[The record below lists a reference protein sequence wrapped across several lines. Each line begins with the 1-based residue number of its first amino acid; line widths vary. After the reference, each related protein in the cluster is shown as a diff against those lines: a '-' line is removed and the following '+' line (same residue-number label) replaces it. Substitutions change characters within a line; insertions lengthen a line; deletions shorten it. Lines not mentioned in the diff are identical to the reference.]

1 MLLLGMGTRIVLAQQ
16 DPQATTI
23 LNGVSAT
30 YKAYNSV
37 QATFNLKVENAQD
50 VQKDNQYGVLAVSGK
65 KFKVSMTNQD
75 IICNG
80 GTIWTY
86 FKSENSVTIDDYE
99 PDENS
104 ITPSQIFTIWEKNFK
119 YQFVEEKTEN
129 GVVVQVIDLTPVDT
143 KKTYFKVRLTINKSL
158 KSLVSARIFDKNGNK
173 YTYTVST
180 FLANPVLGDSF
191 FNFNAADHPGV
202 TITDNRG

>member
-1 MLLLGMGTRIVLAQQ
+1 
-16 DPQATTI
+16 
-23 LNGVSAT
+23 
-30 YKAYNSV
+30 
-37 QATFNLKVENAQD
+37 
-50 VQKDNQYGVLAVSGK
+50 
-65 KFKVSMTNQD
+65 
-75 IICNG
+75 
-80 GTIWTY
+80 
-86 FKSENSVTIDDYE
+86 
-99 PDENS
+99 
-104 ITPSQIFTIWEKNFK
+104 
-119 YQFVEEKTEN
+119 
-129 GVVVQVIDLTPVDT
+129 VQVIDLTPVDT